1 MAELNTGDGGGG
13 KKGSKKVRSKKQNS
27 KVDLTAMVDLAFL
40 LITFFMLTTSLSKPQ
55 SMDLGLPDKDD
66 DPTKNKDVKVDENR
80 TMTILLGDD
89 NKMKMYMGLLA
100 TPKIAP
106 KDMAYGKEGI
116 RKELLKQRDAVIQ
129 YTGNKDKGLIVIIK
143 PSKKSSYRN
152 LVDILDEMAITDVP
166 TYAIVNDY
174 TPEESKLI
182 GVDNAGA
189 ATAGPDAAATTEAPA
204 AE

>member
-13 KKGSKKVRSKKQNS
+13 KKGAKKVRSKKLNS

-66 DPTKNKDVKVDENR
+66 DPSKNKDIKVDENR
-80 TMTILLGDD
+80 TMTLLLGDN

-100 TPKIAP
+100 TPKVAP
-106 KDMAYGKEGI
+106 KDIAYGKEGI
-116 RKELLKQRDAVIQ
+116 RQEILIRKKEVLA
-129 YTGNKDKGLIVIIK
+129 YTGNKDKGMIVIIK
-143 PSKKSSYRN
+143 PTKKSTYRN

-166 TYAIVNDY
+166 TYAIVNDF

-182 GVDNAGA
+182 GVENAGA
-189 ATAGPDAAATTEAPA
+189 KLDGGAEQTATP
-204 AE
+204 